1 MRCMLAVST
10 VDAVIERYNQWFS
23 DDMFTVEQMETIRTY
38 LQPILLQKGI
48 EKPLPVP
55 AGVATEDQVAAQS
68 AEIEFA
74 MPESQE
80 EVLDVT
86 SIGITFVNGSQKGNM
101 VEFDVNFQSGEML
114 SLIIPRNDRGL
125 IDDLNDGDKLED
137 IQFYSPIAIFTGTA
151 VITQKT
157 QIEAG
162 PKKGDFCLDLK
173 IISA

>member
-1 MRCMLAVST
+1 MDL
-10 VDAVIERYNQWFS
+10 N
-23 DDMFTVEQMETIRTY
+23 
-38 LQPILLQKGI
+38 
-48 EKPLPVP
+48 
-55 AGVATEDQVAAQS
+55 
-68 AEIEFA
+68 
-74 MPESQE
+74 
-80 EVLDVT
+80 
-86 SIGITFVNGSQKGNM
+86 NGSQKGNM

-125 IDDLNDGDKLED
+125 IDDLHDGDTLED

-173 IISA
+173 ISSA